1 MKELFN
7 NIISV
12 QFGASIA
19 IAFLLLSRRT
29 MKRHYVA
36 KLRYWLW
43 LIIALRLC
51 LPVDINIQLNRT
63 APVNIPVRDY
73 YISAQQPQIDGQMT
87 EFEIITADQLNSRP
101 MENTEYTQEIPP
113 VISTVS
119 ITDILYRIWLAVA
132 VLLGVVS
139 VISYI
144 LAKRDIMSTAFY
156 DDNLTACMENMKK
169 QMKISKQ
176 VKITVCNYTGSP
188 MLVGIFS
195 PVIVLPNNEYTAT
208 QLEMIIR
215 HELTHLK
222 RNDILYKFILHLVSC
237 VYWFNP
243 LTACMARLAGKDIEI
258 SCDEDIVKTGDK
270 QFKAEYAQTII
281 RVISMQNNKLILAT
295 NFSQNA
301 KTVKERF
308 TNIFTNRKLKAGK
321 SVIAVFMAVVV
332 IATSLVGCSNRT
344 SVFNASPVLDNVSF
358 EKCNNLFVY
367 STGVGEDVCESSSSR
382 FYYKA
387 KGVSAYGFLLK
398 YIEENGETGI
408 MCNANCSHD
417 TPDCNA
423 VISPGKLF
431 TVNDKVYYLTEPEL
445 YKSTDRT
452 QYTQELLEITESGRV
467 VLCEFKGYNF
477 IESNIIS
484 VDNCIYF
491 SGKKFNTNESHDEII
506 KVDLE
511 SGKYTT
517 TKLKNDAHIRNISAV
532 SDNGECIIGTTDF
545 FYNNE
550 ETEIIAVSV
559 ETGDVQLLRTIDFTA
574 ISDVEKDT
582 VGRCW
587 LTNDSVFVLDLKNN
601 VLTQQKYGQVKETI
615 LIDDIYAAFN
625 AERYVNFIG
634 VYDNKI
640 VFEYFIDSRNTE
652 YKYVYYDLITEEI
665 KELTIMKTSD
675 VGYQLANIMGI
686 IGNNYVIC
694 INDVGPSCILSLISK
709 DNYFNNNPQILPLD
723 NAGYI
728 G

>member
-19 IAFLLLSRRT
+19 IVFLLLSRRT
-29 MKRHYVA
+29 MKKRYVA

-51 LPVDINIQLNRT
+51 FPMDINIQLDRT
-63 APVNIPVRDY
+63 APVNIPVSDY
-73 YISAQQPQIDGQMT
+73 YISARQPQTDGKMT
-87 EFEIITADQLNSRP
+87 EFEIITADRLSSRP
-101 MENTEYTQEIPP
+101 MENTEYTQETPP

-119 ITDILYRIWLAVA
+119 ITDILYKIWLTVA
-132 VLLGVVS
+132 VLLGAVS
-139 VISYI
+139 VVSYI
-144 LAKRDIMSTAFY
+144 LAKKDIMSTAVY
-156 DDNLTACMENMKK
+156 SDDLAAYTDHLKRQMGINRQVRTA
-169 QMKISKQ
+169 
-176 VKITVCNYTGSP
+176 VCNYTDSP
-188 MLVGIFS
+188 MLIGLLG
-195 PVIVLPNNEYTAT
+195 PVIVLPDVEYTPT

-215 HELTHLK
+215 HELTHLR
-222 RNDILYKFILHLVSC
+222 RNDILYKLLLHIEAC

-243 LTACMARLAGKDIEI
+243 LTACMASLAGKDIEI

-270 QFKAEYAQTII
+270 QFRAEYAQTII

-321 SVIAVFMAVVV
+321 SVIAAFMAVV
-332 IATSLVGCSNRT
+332 IGATSLVGCTNRA
-344 SVFNASPVLDNVSF
+344 SVFNASPVLDNASF

-367 STGVGEDVCESSSSR
+367 STGVGEDVCKSSSSR

-398 YIEENGETGI
+398 YIEENGETGV

-431 TVNDKVYYLTEPEL
+431 TLNDKVYYLTEPEL
-445 YKSTDRT
+445 YKSTDIS

-491 SGKKFNTNESHDEII
+491 SGKKIKTNESHDEII

-517 TKLKNDAHIRNISAV
+517 TRLKNDTYIKNISAV
-532 SDNGECIIGTTDF
+532 SDNGKYIIGTTDF

-550 ETEIIAVSV
+550 ETEIIAISV

-574 ISDVEKDT
+574 ISDAEKDT

-587 LTNDSVFVLDLKNN
+587 LSNDSVFVLDLKNN

-634 VYDNKI
+634 IYDNKI
-640 VFEYFIDSRNTE
+640 LFEYFMDSRDTE

-694 INDVGPSCILSLISK
+694 INDIVPSCILSLISK

>member
-176 VKITVCNYTGSP
+176 VKIAVCNYTGSP

>member
-132 VLLGVVS
+132 VLLGFVS

-176 VKITVCNYTGSP
+176 VKIAVCNYTGSP

-517 TKLKNDAHIRNISAV
+517 TKLKNEAHIRNISAV

-587 LTNDSVFVLDLKNN
+587 LSNDSVFVLDLKNN
-601 VLTQQKYGQVKETI
+601 FLTQQKYGQVKETI

>member
-1 MKELFN
+1 MKELLN

-12 QFGASIA
+12 QRGTSIA
-19 IAFLLLSRRT
+19 IVLLLLSRRI
-29 MKRHYVA
+29 MKKRYVA

-43 LIIALRLC
+43 LVIALRLC

-63 APVNIPVRDY
+63 ATVNIPVNDY
-73 YISAQQPQIDGQMT
+73 YITSQQPAQAGQPT
-87 EFEIITADQLNSRP
+87 EFEIITADQLNLQPVTDTHSVAD
-101 MENTEYTQEIPP
+101 IPP
-113 VISTVS
+113 VIKTVS
-119 ITDILYRIWLAVA
+119 VTDILYKIWLIVA
-132 VLLGVVS
+132 VLLVQVS
-139 VISYI
+139 IASYF
-144 LAKRDIMSTAFY
+144 LAKRDIMSTAY
-156 DDNLTACMENMKK
+156 YSDKLLSDMENLKK
-169 QMKISKQ
+169 QMGINKKVRIAL
-176 VKITVCNYTGSP
+176 CHYTGSP
-188 MLVGIFS
+188 MLVGLLNPIILIPREDYT
-195 PVIVLPNNEYTAT
+195 PV
-208 QLEMIIR
+208 QLEMVIR

-222 RNDILYKFILHLVSC
+222 RNDVLYKLLLHTVAC

-258 SCDEDIVKTGDK
+258 SCDEDVVKTGDK
-270 QFKAEYAQTII
+270 QFKADYAQTII

-295 NFSQNA
+295 NFSQNV

-308 TNIFTNRKLKAGK
+308 TNIFTDRRLKAGK
-321 SVIAVFMAVVV
+321 SVIAVFMAVVI

-344 SVFNASPVLDNVSF
+344 SVFNASPVLDNASF

-367 STGVGEDVCESSSSR
+367 STGVGEDICKSSSSR

-387 KGVSAYGFLLK
+387 KGISAYGFLLK
-398 YIEENGETGI
+398 YIEENGETGV

-431 TVNDKVYYLTEPEL
+431 TLNDKVYYLTEPEL
-445 YKSTDRT
+445 YKSTDIS

-491 SGKKFNTNESHDEII
+491 SGKKINTNESHDEII

-517 TKLKNDAHIRNISAV
+517 TRLKNDTYIKNISAV
-532 SDNGECIIGTTDF
+532 SDNGKYIIGTTDF

-550 ETEIIAVSV
+550 ETEIIAISV

-574 ISDVEKDT
+574 ISDAEKDT

-587 LTNDSVFVLDLKNN
+587 LSNDSVFVLDLKNN

-634 VYDNKI
+634 IYDNKI
-640 VFEYFIDSRNTE
+640 LFEYFMDSRDTE

-694 INDVGPSCILSLISK
+694 INDIGPSCILSLISK

>member
-176 VKITVCNYTGSP
+176 VKIAVCNYTGSP

-344 SVFNASPVLDNVSF
+344 SVFNASPVLDNASF

-367 STGVGEDVCESSSSR
+367 STGVGEDICKSSSSR

-387 KGVSAYGFLLK
+387 KGISAYGFLLK
-398 YIEENGETGI
+398 YIEENGETGV

-431 TVNDKVYYLTEPEL
+431 TLNDKVYYLTEPEL
-445 YKSTDRT
+445 YKSTDIS

>member
-1 MKELFN
+1 M
-7 NIISV
+7 
-12 QFGASIA
+12 
-19 IAFLLLSRRT
+19 
-29 MKRHYVA
+29 
-36 KLRYWLW
+36 
-43 LIIALRLC
+43 
-51 LPVDINIQLNRT
+51 
-63 APVNIPVRDY
+63 
-73 YISAQQPQIDGQMT
+73 
-87 EFEIITADQLNSRP
+87 
-101 MENTEYTQEIPP
+101 
-113 VISTVS
+113 
-119 ITDILYRIWLAVA
+119 
-132 VLLGVVS
+132 
-139 VISYI
+139 
-144 LAKRDIMSTAFY
+144 
-156 DDNLTACMENMKK
+156 DNA
-169 QMKISKQ
+169 
-176 VKITVCNYTGSP
+176 
-188 MLVGIFS
+188 
-195 PVIVLPNNEYTAT
+195 
-208 QLEMIIR
+208 
-215 HELTHLK
+215 
-222 RNDILYKFILHLVSC
+222 
-237 VYWFNP
+237 
-243 LTACMARLAGKDIEI
+243 
-258 SCDEDIVKTGDK
+258 
-270 QFKAEYAQTII
+270 
-281 RVISMQNNKLILAT
+281 
-295 NFSQNA
+295 
-301 KTVKERF
+301 
-308 TNIFTNRKLKAGK
+308 
-321 SVIAVFMAVVV
+321 
-332 IATSLVGCSNRT
+332 
-344 SVFNASPVLDNVSF
+344 SF

-367 STGVGEDVCESSSSR
+367 STGVGEDVCKSSSSR

-445 YKSTDRT
+445 YKSTDIS

-491 SGKKFNTNESHDEII
+491 SGKKYNTNESHDEII

-517 TKLKNDAHIRNISAV
+517 TKLKNDTHIRNISAV
-532 SDNGECIIGTTDF
+532 SDNGEYIIGTTDF

-559 ETGDVQLLRTIDFTA
+559 ETGNVQLLRTIDFTA
-574 ISDVEKDT
+574 ISDAEKDR

-615 LIDDIYAAFN
+615 LIDDIYTAFN

-634 VYDNKI
+634 IYDNKI
-640 VFEYFIDSRNTE
+640 VFEYFMDSRNTE

>member
-19 IAFLLLSRRT
+19 IVFLLLSRRT
-29 MKRHYVA
+29 MKKHYVA

-63 APVNIPVRDY
+63 APVNIPVSDY

-132 VLLGVVS
+132 VLLVVVS

-156 DDNLTACMENMKK
+156 DDNLTAYMENLKK

-176 VKITVCNYTGSP
+176 VKIAVCNYTGSP

-270 QFKAEYAQTII
+270 QFKAEYAQTIV

-367 STGVGEDVCESSSSR
+367 STGVGEDVCKSSSSR

-431 TVNDKVYYLTEPEL
+431 TVNEKVYYLTEPEL

-491 SGKKFNTNESHDEII
+491 SGKKYNTNESHDEII

-517 TKLKNDAHIRNISAV
+517 TKLKNDTHIRNISAV
-532 SDNGECIIGTTDF
+532 SDNGEYIIGTTDF

-559 ETGDVQLLRTIDFTA
+559 ETGNVQLLRTIDFTA
-574 ISDVEKDT
+574 ISDAEKDT

-587 LTNDSVFVLDLKNN
+587 LSNDSVFVLDLKNN
-601 VLTQQKYGQVKETI
+601 VLTQQKYGQAKETI
-615 LIDDIYAAFN
+615 LIDDIYTTFN

-634 VYDNKI
+634 IYDDKI
-640 VFEYFIDSRNTE
+640 IFEYFLDSNNNE

>member
-29 MKRHYVA
+29 MKKHYVA

-132 VLLGVVS
+132 VLLGFVS

-156 DDNLTACMENMKK
+156 DDNLTACMENLKK

-176 VKITVCNYTGSP
+176 VKIAVCNYTGSP

-431 TVNDKVYYLTEPEL
+431 TVNDKVYYLTELEL

>member
-1 MKELFN
+1 
-7 NIISV
+7 
-12 QFGASIA
+12 
-19 IAFLLLSRRT
+19 
-29 MKRHYVA
+29 
-36 KLRYWLW
+36 
-43 LIIALRLC
+43 
-51 LPVDINIQLNRT
+51 
-63 APVNIPVRDY
+63 
-73 YISAQQPQIDGQMT
+73 
-87 EFEIITADQLNSRP
+87 
-101 MENTEYTQEIPP
+101 
-113 VISTVS
+113 
-119 ITDILYRIWLAVA
+119 
-132 VLLGVVS
+132 
-139 VISYI
+139 
-144 LAKRDIMSTAFY
+144 
-156 DDNLTACMENMKK
+156 LTACMENMKK

-176 VKITVCNYTGSP
+176 VKIAVCNYTGSP

-308 TNIFTNRKLKAGK
+308 TNIFTDRRLKAGK
-321 SVIAVFMAVVV
+321 SVIAVFMAVVI

-532 SDNGECIIGTTDF
+532 SDNGKYIIGTTDF

-550 ETEIIAVSV
+550 ETEIIAISV